1 MTSDFRKLLRASTV
15 GPAITGSQKSDVRSP
30 RFPEVLSPKSEV
42 LLLWE
47 ALPPHNRNV
56 MKGTAP

>member
-15 GPAITGSQKSDVRSP
+15 GPASPESLKSDVRSP
-30 RFPEVLSPKSEV
+30 LPLEVRCPKSEV
-42 LLLWE
+42 LLL
-47 ALPPHNRNV
+47 LPHNRYA